1 MTTVL
6 SGASI
11 GGDSVSGD
19 KIVHMTAALP
29 EADAPPRQ
37 LPLDVPGF
45 AGRQDV
51 LAGLDALVAADGPAP
66 VVIALTGMPGIG
78 KTALA
83 VHWAHLMSERFPDGQ
98 LFIDLR
104 GNARRGAVSPR
115 EALGQVLR
123 TLGIPSSR
131 LPVDEDELAA
141 LYRSRLANKKVLVV
155 LDDAANAQ
163 QVYPLL
169 PGTPSCV
176 VVVTARRKM
185 TALVARFGARAQA
198 LDLLSEAEA
207 LELVGEV
214 AGQERTRREPDAA
227 VELVKMCARL
237 PLALR
242 VAAAN
247 LATRPQQSVA
257 ETVEALA
264 DGDRLSNLAL
274 GDDPREAV
282 GATFDLSY
290 RGLNSESRRAFRLLG
305 LVEGPNVAPE
315 AVGALLAATPQAAR
329 RLLDR
334 LETAGLVQAIGGGR
348 YHLHELLREYAQ
360 ARALKEDSPVVRTA
374 AIERLAM
381 WYLTTAQQAGRFLD
395 RYRRTIRQEMTAPPV
410 NPDPAERARHLEWFA
425 LEQPNLAEITRHVA
439 RMGWSR
445 LTWELADAVYDFFEL
460 RRYCHENLELH
471 RLGLEAAQRESNPP
485 ARFFMH
491 HHIAV
496 IYRDLGRPQEA
507 LLEAASALQLS
518 IQVEDHY
525 GESAVLD
532 NLARTHLQLSDYRMA
547 LELGRQALAIRREIS
562 DRHAEATTLDTLARG
577 YQGLSKYGMAYR
589 CADDALTIR
598 REIGDI
604 RGEAETLDNMARI
617 YFGWGNVDH
626 SLDSAERALEI
637 RQQIGDRH
645 GEGETLA
652 FLGDLYRWTGRHAQA
667 CEHIEQALVIR
678 RKIADRHGEGRALVC
693 LSSLRRRLGRYED
706 ALKAGLEALDVL
718 QELGDRQGEA
728 EARDSLCRC
737 YRRMGMFDEA
747 RTEAES
753 SLAISRSIGGRHG
766 EATALNA
773 LGLIELN
780 AGPLGR
786 ARRAAKR
793 SLRLCHLIGDER
805 GITSSL
811 DLLGKV
817 YLRMGL
823 AEKALRTAEMAFTLE
838 ESVGY
843 RYGQS
848 VTLRA
853 LAEILMALD
862 RTAEALT
869 KALQAQDVALQ
880 LRDRHEEART
890 LRLLATIHTAAGRT
904 ADARAATA
912 EAAAISQEL
921 ERLL

>member
-1 MTTVL
+1 MTTFL
-6 SGASI
+6 GGANI
-11 GGDSVSGD
+11 GGDSVSGN
-19 KIVHMTAALP
+19 KIVHMTATAP
-29 EADAPPRQ
+29 ESDDPPRQ

-45 AGRQDV
+45 TGRQDV
-51 LAGLDALVAADGPAP
+51 LSRLDALAAAGGRAP
-66 VVIALTGMPGIG
+66 QIIALTGMPGIG

-104 GNARRGAVSPR
+104 GNARRGALSTR
-115 EALGQVLR
+115 EALGQALR
-123 TLGIPSSR
+123 TLRVPSSR

-141 LYRSRLANKKVLVV
+141 LYRSRLANKRVLVV

-163 QVYPLL
+163 QIYSLL

-176 VVVTARRKM
+176 VLVTARRKM
-185 TALVARFGARAQA
+185 TALVARYGACAQA

-207 LELVGEV
+207 LELVSGV
-214 AGQERTRREPDAA
+214 AGRERTQREPDAA

-247 LATRPQQSVA
+247 LATTPQQTVA
-257 ETVEALA
+257 DTVEALA
-264 DGDRLSNLAL
+264 EGDRLSKLAL

-290 RGLNSESRRAFRLLG
+290 RGLDSALRRTFRLLG

-329 RLLDR
+329 RLLDL
-334 LETAGLVQAIGGGR
+334 LETAGLVQAIGRGR
-348 YHLHELLREYAQ
+348 YHLHELLREYAH
-360 ARALKEDSPVVRTA
+360 ARALKEDSPIVRTA
-374 AIERLAM
+374 AIQRLAT

-395 RYRRTIRQEMTAPPV
+395 RYRRTIRQEMTEPPV
-410 NPDPAERARHLEWFA
+410 NPDQAERARQLEWFA
-425 LEQPNLAEITRHVA
+425 LEQPNLTEITRQVA
-439 RMGWSR
+439 HLGWSQ

-460 RRYCHENLELH
+460 RRYCHENLEVH
-471 RLGLEAAQRESNPP
+471 RLGLEAAQRESNPL

-491 HHIAV
+491 HHISV
-496 IYRDLGRPQEA
+496 IYRELGRTQEA
-507 LLEAASALQLS
+507 LLEAAAALQLS
-518 IQVEDHY
+518 AQVADRY
-525 GESAVLD
+525 GEAAVLD
-532 NLARTHLQLSDYRMA
+532 NLARTYLQLSDYRMA
-547 LELGRQALAIRREIS
+547 LGLGKQALAIRREIS

-577 YQGLSKYGMAYR
+577 YQGLSRYDQAYR
-589 CADDALTIR
+589 CADDALSIR
-598 REIGDI
+598 KEIGDL

-617 YFGWGNVDH
+617 YFGWGHVDH
-626 SLDSAERALEI
+626 SLDSAERALTI
-637 RQQIGDRH
+637 RQEIGDRH

-652 FLGDLYRWTGRHAQA
+652 FLGDLYRWTGRHARA
-667 CEHIEQALVIR
+667 CEHIEQALAIR
-678 RKIADRHGEGRALVC
+678 RKISDRHGEGRALVY
-693 LSSLRRRLGRYED
+693 LSTIRRRLGRYED
-706 ALKAGLEALDVL
+706 ALQAGLEALDVL

-728 EARDSLCRC
+728 EARNSLCRC

-747 RTEAES
+747 RAEAER

-766 EATALNA
+766 EAMALNA

-823 AEKALRTAEMAFTLE
+823 AEKALRTAELAFTLE

-843 RYGQS
+843 RYGQT

-853 LAEILMALD
+853 LAEILMVLD
-862 RTAEALT
+862 RPAEAMT
-869 KALQAQDVALQ
+869 KARLAQDVALQ
-880 LRDRHEEART
+880 LRDRHEEAKT
-890 LRLLATIHTAAGRT
+890 LRLLATIHTTAGRT
-904 ADARAATA
+904 AEARAATA
-912 EAAAISQEL
+912 EAATITREL